1 MRIIFMLEELSM
13 KVLLDGI
20 LPRIL
25 PEGIGFLTI
34 PHDGKRD
41 LELSLPKKL
50 GAWNEP
56 DVAFVVVHDQDSND
70 CVELKRNLQGIC
82 AASRRQTLVR
92 IACRELEAWYWGDL
106 AAVSEAYG
114 VDLKYLSGK
123 RKYREP
129 DSIDHPKKELKRYI
143 PQMGQI
149 EGARKIAPYMNLEE
163 NTSHSFQVFVQGIK
177 RLCGVDACGG

>member
-1 MRIIFMLEELSM
+1 MRLIFMLEELSM
-13 KVLLDGI
+13 KELLDGI

-25 PEGIGFLTI
+25 PESVSFQTI
-34 PHDGKRD
+34 PHGGKRE

-50 GAWNEP
+50 RAWNEP

-70 CVELKRNLQGIC
+70 CVELKRKLQNIC
-82 AASRRQTLVR
+82 VMQGRQALIR

-114 VDLKYLSGK
+114 VDLKPLSEK
-123 RKYREP
+123 SKYRDP

-149 EGARKIAPYMNLEE
+149 EGARRIAPHMNLEG
-163 NTSHSFQVFVQGIK
+163 NTSHSFQVFVQGVK
-177 RLCGVDACGG
+177 RLCGANV